1 MKKKDKDAIIKWAEK
16 LSNEE
21 LEKEYYENVMNC
33 LGSDAEIMYERGYD
47 MADIREQEKLEKY
60 QNEKTDIIEQLC
72 IERGI
77 KLWENK

>member
-21 LEKEYYENVMNC
+21 LEKEYCENVLDC
-33 LGSDAEIMYERGYD
+33 IGSDAEIMYERGYD

-60 QNEKTDIIEQLC
+60 QSEKTDIIEQLC